1 MLQPAAPLGH
11 RRRFSLLSAIAW
23 FGALVLVIGVAVT
36 GREVGGTAAPV
47 TPAKG
52 PPSAAITPAPSSPPS
67 TPQRIIEP
75 NARIGLV
82 HGPMGVTVGF
92 DRVWVVSAADLRLRR
107 IDPATERVTVIDLP
121 YVPPSLSA
129 TPLPTAS
136 GETAFATIA
145 GGLSPAGHDLLP
157 LVAVG
162 EGVVWVLGVPA
173 PDVLIGVDPVSGRIL
188 GTIRLPAP
196 GTGVV
201 SGSAGTWVT
210 TDAGLLI
217 GIDVGRG
224 TLGPTVRL
232 GPGRVAAASG
242 TTTTWV
248 SSSDGRILRLDRH
261 GRVTAHVNGGGGGPI
276 AVDASSVWV
285 RSGQAL
291 IQIDEGSGRSIA
303 RSDIATSDGASIA
316 WALPSIV
323 GFDYGDSVARVAP
336 REGWVADVVGTIWL
350 CRPDLGELWRIQRP
364 G

>member
-1 MLQPAAPLGH
+1 MFQPAAPVRH
-11 RRRFSLLSAIAW
+11 RRRLSLLGAIAW
-23 FGALVLVIGVAVT
+23 FGALVLVIGVAVL
-36 GREVGGTAAPV
+36 GRGVGDT
-47 TPAKG
+47 TIPAKG
-52 PPSAAITPAPSSPPS
+52 PPVAAVMPAPSSPPS
-67 TPQRIIEP
+67 APDRAIEP
-75 NARIGLV
+75 NARMGLV

-92 DRVWVVSAADLRLRR
+92 DRVWVVTAADLRLRR
-107 IDPATERVTVIDLP
+107 IDPGTERVTVIDLP
-121 YVPPSLSA
+121 FVPPA
-129 TPLPTAS
+129 TTGTPLPTAS

-162 EGVVWVLGVPA
+162 DGVVWVLGVPA
-173 PDVLIGVDPVSGRIL
+173 PDLLIGVDPASGSVL

-201 SGSAGTWVT
+201 SGPGGTWVT

-217 GIDVGRG
+217 GIDVARG

-242 TTTTWV
+242 ASTTWV
-248 SSSDGRILRLDRH
+248 SSSDGRVLRLDRR
-261 GRVTAHVNGGGGGPI
+261 GRVTARVNGGGGGPI
-276 AVDASSVWV
+276 AVDAGSVWV

-291 IQIDEGSGRSIA
+291 IQIDEESGRSIA

-323 GFDYGDSVARVAP
+323 GLDYGDRVARVAP
-336 REGWVADVVGTIWL
+336 REGWVAETAHALWL